1 MPNLQFPLE
10 NPSLQSGGLLRGIVE
25 EQAEPVATP
34 PGAETGGAL
43 RERIEEP
50 LERELPPG
58 VEQTFLES
66 PILAQLDSFLRSQEF
81 SPDQAAQLI
90 NSIIE
95 APAKASIAGR
105 RPVTRGP
112 IGGPA
117 PAGRT
122 APSQAL
128 MSRLGFNRG
137 PSRFGRPVV
146 GGAIGYKPSLPGRT
160 IAAPAKGGTAY
171 AGQGTGPIGG
181 LQGDQPLNRILKALS
196 GFLTKVRG
204 F

>member
-105 RPVTRGP
+105 RPVARGP

-122 APSQAL
+122 GTNQAQL

-137 PSRFGRPVV
+137 PSRFGRPVT
-146 GGAIGYKPSLPGRT
+146 GGPIGGLPGGF
-160 IAAPAKGGTAY
+160 IGAPAKGGTAY
-171 AGQGTGPIGG
+171 AGEGRGPIGG
-181 LQGDQPLNRILKALS
+181 LQSQQPLNRILNILGGLARSL
-196 GFLTKVRG
+196 GFSR
-204 F
+204 